1 MPPQQGASGRQPV
14 GHAGSDTKQ
23 HEMGE
28 RRKDG
33 RLGLE
38 RRTVEQETAGDKSH
52 LLTCHLF
59 ACSGRQ
65 RRRGAVSESSCKCS
79 FSRRSV
85 LRAAGSPHT
94 NKHGLTR
101 TDTAAPHAHPGN
113 ANSAETVGPAG
124 PAEFLRPIRNPVN
137 PVNPVH
143 SPLLRVLRPAFSGG
157 RSACASSLFRVF
169 LCALLLL
176 LLALPLLG
184 EIQTMAD
191 LNLNNGRYPFKYF
204 DPGLVPADLQADE
217 LFVKEPPTP

>member
-101 TDTAAPHAHPGN
+101 TDTAAPH
-113 ANSAETVGPAG
+113 PAG
-124 PAEFLRPIRNPVN
+124 LSEFRQPARNPVN
-137 PVNPVH
+137 LVNPVH